1 MVVVV
6 VAEVEEEEEEGD
18 NDILYLKATVI
29 KQTSPA
35 AKQAEVHKTKQLY
48 RQ

>member
-1 MVVVV
+1 MLVV
-6 VAEVEEEEEEGD
+6 VAEVEKEEED
-18 NDILYLKATVI
+18 DDVLCLKAIDI

-35 AKQAEVHKTKQLY
+35 AKQAEEHKTMQLY